1 VTRRYPE
8 CRGSLLPVPKI
19 GVVLVLIVLILF
31 GVAVIVLASVVVLR
45 SRQPGEARKVQD
57 LYPEGSERQVYEKLY
72 GKRSMTVSAPV
83 PVERPPEAE
92 RE

>member
-1 VTRRYPE
+1 M
-8 CRGSLLPVPKI
+8 
-19 GVVLVLIVLILF
+19 LVLIALILL
-31 GVAVIVLASVVVLR
+31 GVGVIALGSVVVLR
-45 SRQPGEARKVQD
+45 QRQPGEARKVQD
-57 LYPEGSERQVYEKLY
+57 LYPEGSERAVYERLY